1 MSRTGSFIV
10 RPAVVILALSVAQG
24 CASGRPELPPEER
37 GIESSGRQME
47 DLFAGKFP
55 GVNVHRSSGGGISIT
70 IRGANTFLGNSD
82 PLYIIDGARVQSG
95 PGGLLFLDPSEITD
109 IKVLKDIGSTAAYGF
124 DGANGVIIITTKRSL
139 R

>member
-1 MSRTGSFIV
+1 MSHTGSFIV

-70 IRGANTFLGNSD
+70 IRTGT
-82 PLYIIDGARVQSG
+82 
-95 PGGLLFLDPSEITD
+95 E
-109 IKVLKDIGSTAAYGF
+109 
-124 DGANGVIIITTKRSL
+124 
-139 R
+139 